1 MSIFPALLPSQSL
14 GPKVCERDRL
24 PQAEK
29 PAAEDQALHDAA
41 EGNKQREETFA
52 CTTYTR
58 TDHTLHTGV
67 HVSLHG
73 PFHVSHAS
81 PTYSWSRRCSA
92 THVLALYC

>member
-41 EGNKQREETFA
+41 EGVKQREDVRVHYIHSHRSYPTHRCARIASWPVPRIA
-52 CTTYTR
+52 CI
-58 TDHTLHTGV
+58 TDIFVVT
-67 HVSLHG
+67 
-73 PFHVSHAS
+73 
-81 PTYSWSRRCSA
+81 
-92 THVLALYC
+92 